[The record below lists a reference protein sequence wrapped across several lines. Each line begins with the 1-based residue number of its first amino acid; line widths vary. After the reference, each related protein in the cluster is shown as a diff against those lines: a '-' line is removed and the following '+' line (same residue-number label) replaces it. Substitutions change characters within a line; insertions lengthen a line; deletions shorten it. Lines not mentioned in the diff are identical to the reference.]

1 MTTNFLRAYNNG
13 EIYMPQSIEENEIIN
28 KENIL
33 HYFNFADGCMFDR
46 RYFFQIDY
54 HKFNSR
60 DGFPKYTS
68 LNDIKFKEANG
79 TTVGSINTLGFTNF
93 KNTSYEVTGKV
104 KVTYIKQSDL
114 NLVVKAGI
122 MTGDKTFYEDWKGH
136 IIGNTKDLQHEW
148 HEFYGVFDTTTI
160 NNTNF
165 IAPWLSIV
173 GSDDEISQNMYIEFK
188 DVTLIPTNIHMPDIE
203 VKSKIRY
210 ITYDVQGQT
219 SPGQTSL
226 SKFCNVIEIKAFDS
240 NGDNVALN
248 KPITTIPDKELLN
261 GGAESL
267 KKLNNGISEIW
278 DWIGFDQSL
287 HPEIDNHFSFTI
299 DLQREYDIEKIEV
312 YNYPGRICSFS
323 VKVGKNNTDMVCVFN
338 NEFDGEMLAP
348 LIINKE
354 TSTNPLPH
362 KINIKNKLFDNSSE
376 GYLAAY
382 PEKTYS
388 YNLSDLKNDLRIYIK
403 RFTGDIKCLPY
414 RNDMDF
420 AINLPIITDY
430 MIELNPFNNT
440 DKNISRFIFDC
451 IDISADYIQNY
462 NIEFSCWMFVE
473 PGFNSY
479 HAPIIKLEEYPG
491 YNMISKPYD
500 ITRLGTWQYV
510 KTVYKGFIS
519 EPINYITPM
528 IQGVWNEPWTKGK
541 IFVTGISI
549 NKIRKMET
557 TTDTGLVK
565 PEYSVISPNIIK
577 TNDFSMFIE
586 FDYVNLTNTYK
597 CIMSN
602 LGGNS
607 NFQIVIYPDN
617 NVEIRNGDNKFVT
630 STHAKRGRN
639 KLAFSLKNNIMK
651 VSLNGAIESKSFN
664 WNINENSRFRLFNES
679 MNTSLTDNNSPF
691 NNNLCKLVVYDD
703 VKTDTE
709 LINLTNQ
716 QKSFKLRENVFTQGI
731 DELFLTKNIKN
742 LLMNKAIIK
751 YFPLNDD
758 DKDLFSSTKLVSN
771 YTKYNFNAG
780 RAYIGE
786 HSNII
791 YQHDILTT
799 DIIEIP
805 TNTNLTDISMVFKYI
820 STIDN
825 ATVDIWFGSKTDKQ
839 ALTTI
844 QLKNTGLSSETMMK
858 CVKAQ
863 GQKIFIQIKNIEAI
877 IRDMM
882 ITPGYFL
889 VPGEASH
896 IHNGLKVN
904 YKDTMSVPMDASF
917 TLCYK
922 VNVIKRQFHSIVEAI
937 KPTGR
942 ITLFQLGSCDATP
955 KFIFLGKP
963 GARDGYP
970 VMLYTNMRN
979 ERVKTYEG
987 LTHDDWVTNEITVLV
1002 SYNATSDLF
1011 SFSILFE
1018 NGKKIE
1024 DTVTLN
1030 SKIDT
1035 NSIKDNSY
1043 EFTIGSIRAI
1053 DQSMNFTISDL
1064 VMINGYIPLT
1074 NIKTLISPLSIGAD
1088 GIRAGFQVNE
1098 KKKI

>member
-28 KENIL
+28 KDNIL

-68 LNDIKFKEANG
+68 LNNIKFKEANG
-79 TTVGSINTLGFTNF
+79 TSTGSMETLGFTNF
-93 KNTSYEVTGKV
+93 KNTSFEITGKV

-122 MTGDKTFYEDWKGH
+122 MTGDRTFYEDWKGH
-136 IIGNTKDLQHEW
+136 IIGKTKDLQHEW
-148 HEFYGVFDTTTI
+148 HEFYGVFNTTTL

-165 IAPWLSIV
+165 IAPWLSVV

-188 DVTLIPTNIHMPDIE
+188 DVTILPTNMYMPNIE

-210 ITYDVQGQT
+210 ITYNVQGWVF
-219 SPGQTSL
+219 PGTVSYA
-226 SKFCNVIEIKAFDS
+226 KFCNVVEIKAFDKDG
-240 NGDNVALN
+240 NNVALN
-248 KPITTIPDKELLN
+248 KPVTTVPDKRLLN

-267 KKLNNGISEIW
+267 KNLNDGDTVISNYICFDPFVSKEIK
-278 DWIGFDQSL
+278 
-287 HPEIDNHFSFTI
+287 DNHYSFTI
-299 DLQREYDIEKIEV
+299 DLENEYDIERIEI
-312 YNYPGRICSFS
+312 YNYPGRIYSFS
-323 VKVGKNNTDMVCVFN
+323 LKVGKNTDNMISIYN
-338 NEFDGEMLAP
+338 NEFDKDILRP
-348 LIINKE
+348 LLINKE
-354 TSTNPLPH
+354 TSSDTVPH
-362 KINIKNKLFDNSSE
+362 KVNIKDMLFDNSTE

-382 PEKTYS
+382 PEKTYTH
-388 YNLSDLKNDLRIYIK
+388 NLSDLNGARVL
-403 RFTGDIKCLPY
+403 GDVKFLPY

-420 AINLPIITDY
+420 AINLPIVTDY
-430 MIELNPFNNT
+430 MVEMNPTQTPDNNY
-440 DKNISRFIFDC
+440 IARLIFD
-451 IDISADYIQNY
+451 YINLSDAY
-462 NIEFSCWMFVE
+462 IREFNVEFSCWMFIE
-473 PGFNSY
+473 PGFDAPYS
-479 HAPIIKLEEYPG
+479 PIIKLEEYPE
-491 YNMISKPYD
+491 YFASSRAYD
-500 ITRLGTWQYV
+500 ITKLGTWQFL
-510 KTVYKGFIS
+510 KTVYKGKVTSSNVSIES
-519 EPINYITPM
+519 VTPIV
-528 IQGVWNEPWTKGK
+528 QGTWNQPWTKGK

-557 TTDTGLVK
+557 TTDTGFIK
-565 PEYSVISPNIIK
+565 PEYSIISPNIIK
-577 TNDFSMFIE
+577 ANDFSMFIE

-597 CIMSN
+597 CIMSS

-607 NFQIVIYPDN
+607 NFQILIYPDN

-630 STHAKRGRN
+630 STKAKQGRN

-664 WNINENSRFRLFNES
+664 WNINANNRFRLFNES

-691 NNNLCKLVVYDD
+691 NNNLCKLIVYDD
-703 VKTDTE
+703 VKTDAE

-716 QKSFKLRENVFTQGI
+716 QKSFKLRENTFNQGI

-786 HSNII
+786 HSNNI
-791 YQHDILTT
+791 YKHDILTT

-805 TNTNLTDISMVFKYI
+805 TNINLTDICMVFNYI
-820 STIDN
+820 STVDN
-825 ATVDIWFGSKTDKQ
+825 ATVDVWFGSKTDKQ

-844 QLKNTGLSSETMMK
+844 QLKNTGLSSETIIK

-863 GQKIFIQIKNIEAI
+863 GQKIFIQIKNVEAI

-896 IHNGLKVN
+896 THNGLKIN
-904 YKDTMSVPMDASF
+904 YRETMSVPMDSSF
-917 TLCYK
+917 TICYK
-922 VNVIKRQFHSIVEAI
+922 VRVIKRQFNSVVEAI

-970 VMLYTNMRN
+970 VMFYSNMRT
-979 ERVKTYEG
+979 EHIKTYEG

-1002 SYNATSDLF
+1002 SYDATNNLF
-1011 SFSILFE
+1011 KFSLMFE
-1018 NGKKIE
+1018 NGKRIE
-1024 DTVTLN
+1024 DTITLN

-1064 VMINGYIPLT
+1064 VMINGFMPLVD
-1074 NIKTLISPLSIGAD
+1074 IKTLISPLSIGAD